1 MLQYIAPVL
10 SKLVLGHLRR
20 SFLRTFLSVL
30 NLGVEVMMIL
40 TLIGINYGTTS
51 RPLEW
56 PTNAVGVM
64 IVVLLWFVLGVS
76 FVFVVIGWYTT
87 VSERTQ
93 EIGIL
98 KVLGASSAYILNW
111 LFQEALIIAIPG
123 TMVGIAMT
131 YGTKWLVMYVLSD
144 FLMQETVYKWWP
156 IAGAISAV
164 GALLGAYLGARKS
177 LRQDVIQALSY
188 EESASLVQGKYIA

>member
-1 MLQYIAPVL
+1 MLQYSAPVL
-10 SKLVLGHLRR
+10 SKLVLGHLRG
-20 SFLRTFLSVL
+20 SLLRTFLCVL
-30 NLGVEVMMIL
+30 NLGVEITMIL
-40 TLIGINYGTTS
+40 TLVGINYGTTS
-51 RPLEW
+51 RPLDW
-56 PTNAVGVM
+56 PANAVGVI
-64 IVVLLWFVLGVS
+64 IVVLLWLVLAVS

-111 LFQEALIIAIPG
+111 LFQETLFIAIPG
-123 TMVGIAMT
+123 TIVGIAIT
-131 YGTKWLVMYVLSD
+131 YGTKWLIMYTLSD

-156 IAGAISAV
+156 IAGVISAI
-164 GALLGAYLGARKS
+164 GALLGAFLGARKA

-188 EESASLVQGKYIA
+188 EESASLV

>member
-1 MLQYIAPVL
+1 
-10 SKLVLGHLRR
+10 
-20 SFLRTFLSVL
+20 VL

-40 TLIGINYGTTS
+40 TLVGINYGTTS

-76 FVFVVIGWYTT
+76 FVFVVIGWYAT

-111 LFQEALIIAIPG
+111 LFQEVLIITIPG
-123 TMVGIAMT
+123 TIVGIAMT
-131 YGTKWLVMYVLSD
+131 YGTKWLIMYALSD

-164 GALLGAYLGARKS
+164 GALMGAYLGARQS
-177 LRQDVIQALSY
+177 HRQDVIQALSY
-188 EESASLVQGKYIA
+188 EETASLV

>member
-1 MLQYIAPVL
+1 MLQYTAPVL
-10 SKLVLGHLRR
+10 STLVLGHLRR
-20 SFLRTFLSVL
+20 SLSRTLLSVL
-30 NLGVEVMMIL
+30 SLGVEVMMIL
-40 TLIGINYGTTS
+40 TLIGIKYGTTS

-56 PTNAVGVM
+56 PTNAVGVI
-64 IVVLLWFVLGVS
+64 IVVLLWLVLCVS
-76 FVFVVIGWYTT
+76 FVFVVIGWHAT

-111 LFQEALIIAIPG
+111 LFQETLIIAILG
-123 TMVGIAMT
+123 TIVGIAMT
-131 YGTKWLVMYVLSD
+131 YGIKWLIKYALSD
-144 FLMQETVYKWWP
+144 FLIQETVYKWWP

-188 EESASLVQGKYIA
+188 EETASLV

>member
-1 MLQYIAPVL
+1 MLQYSAPVL

-156 IAGAISAV
+156 NSRSDFSGRRSTGGIPWRTTIS
-164 GALLGAYLGARKS
+164 
-177 LRQDVIQALSY
+177 
-188 EESASLVQGKYIA
+188 

>member
-1 MLQYIAPVL
+1 MLQYSAPVL
-10 SKLVLGHLRR
+10 SELVLGHLRR

-40 TLIGINYGTTS
+40 TLVGINYGTTS

-76 FVFVVIGWYTT
+76 FVFVVIGWYAT

-111 LFQEALIIAIPG
+111 LFQEVLIITIPG
-123 TMVGIAMT
+123 TIVGIAMT
-131 YGTKWLVMYVLSD
+131 YGTKWLIMYALSD

-164 GALLGAYLGARKS
+164 GALMGAYLGARQS
-177 LRQDVIQALSY
+177 HRQDVIQALSY
-188 EESASLVQGKYIA
+188 EETASLV